1 MVRTGRAR
9 KVAYVRY
16 LVPVVDGAPSWPE
29 SRIEE
34 LGTVT
39 APAGE
44 LVLIDF
50 GCLRLW
56 SGESEPTLDPDVVGD
71 EVAATANSAVDL
83 EILGDSPVAAGRATL
98 LAAVAGRYVFDI
110 PASRVDEMR
119 DLVAS
124 RARQDGFSVRV
135 EPIARMPHRTRVARL
150 LDDSPDGAEVLYGG
164 PLAVAVRGLPAD
176 RPLPVRGVRMPEDGS
191 ERTRWHSI
199 WVEADERVPAR
210 TEEIG
215 YVLVDE
221 ARLAFAAPDALTAWR
236 TDSPADGLVDL
247 AFWGRD
253 APTLVERTGAGTLDD
268 GTHGWTDLPV
278 QEAVDRAS
286 GLYRAKK
293 SEGLRFA
300 LDVRPHDDH
309 YRLLSLARTAPTE
322 SASVEIGGSVVCGFF
337 TSWGD
342 GAFPVRRDLA
352 DDGTLCRLRVE
363 VGAPEIVERQRKLDD
378 RWFGEL
384 SLAALVTA
392 RVARGDAQVRW
403 MYRQEPAN
411 PGDSGWR
418 VFAGD
423 ETDSE
428 ANDPENVVIVPLR
441 DLTAADADL
450 ESLLRTPAPC
460 AFERQHD
467 GGFTAVEYQPPQDLR
482 GAYRCDAGT
491 PAAWRQPSAPPVRR
505 RHAPS
510 RCARY
515 SATRNRDD
523 HSIWTGTRCPM
534 RWPCRRSAD
543 PAHRKCRT
551 GSRPSPGRRRRRT
564 TPPC

>member
-1 MVRTGRAR
+1 MTFWHEKVTACDVSRMPSRGVLLRRYLDPGAE
-9 KVAYVRY
+9 VAYARY
-16 LVPVVDGAPSWPE
+16 GVAVKDEVPSWPQA
-29 SRIEE
+29 RIEE

-56 SGESEPTLDPDVVGD
+56 SGESKPALDPDKVGN

-83 EILGDSPVAAGRATL
+83 EILGDSPVAAGRATH
-98 LAAVAGRYVFDI
+98 LAAVRGRYAFDI

-119 DLVAS
+119 DLIAS
-124 RARQDGFSVRV
+124 RAGQNGFSVQV
-135 EPIARMPHRTRVARL
+135 KPIPRMPHRTRVARL
-150 LDDSPDGAEVLYGG
+150 LDDSPDGAEILYGG
-164 PLAVAVRGLPAD
+164 PWAVAVRGLPAD
-176 RPLPVRGVRMPEDGS
+176 RPLKVRGVRMAEDGPD
-191 ERTRWHSI
+191 RTRWHSI
-199 WVEADERVPAR
+199 WVEADERPPAR

-236 TDSPADGLVDL
+236 TDDPADGLVDL

-253 APTLVERTGAGTLDD
+253 AAVLIEQTGAGTLDD
-268 GTHGWTDLPV
+268 GTYGWTDLPA
-278 QEAVDRAS
+278 QDAADRAAD
-286 GLYRAKK
+286 LYRAKE
-293 SEGLRFA
+293 SEDLRFA
-300 LDVRPHDDH
+300 LDLRPHDDH

-363 VGAPEIVERQRKLDD
+363 VGAQEIVERQRKFDD

-384 SLAALVTA
+384 ALEAFVAA
-392 RVARGDAQVRW
+392 RVARGDAQAGW
-403 MYRQEPAN
+403 IYREAPDN
-411 PGDSGWR
+411 PRDSGWR

-428 ANDPENVVIVPLR
+428 ANDPKNIVIVALR
-441 DLTAADADL
+441 DLADADADL
-450 ESLLRTPAPC
+450 EPLFKTPAPC
-460 AFERQHD
+460 AFERQPD
-467 GGFTAVEYQPPQDLR
+467 GGFIPVEFQPSQDLPEAVR
-482 GAYRCDAGT
+482 PGKGT
-491 PAAWRQPSAPPVRR
+491 ASGNGIQRPA
-505 RHAPS
+505 
-510 RCARY
+510 
-515 SATRNRDD
+515 
-523 HSIWTGTRCPM
+523 
-534 RWPCRRSAD
+534 
-543 PAHRKCRT
+543 
-551 GSRPSPGRRRRRT
+551 
-564 TPPC
+564 

>member
-1 MVRTGRAR
+1 MDSQECEPLILVTIAGADQLGVAAYLANRHARCPQLGDQLDPAEVVFRVAAVPGIVPANTEHQPVALVVAQRVPCQAGALGRLGDRQFRRRHGNQSGASSMLEVNRTRAAVRVAAR
-9 KVAYVRY
+9 VTRCHGQARPRSARTRWQTSVKSYARY
-16 LVPVVDGAPSWPE
+16 LVPVIDEAPSWPE

-39 APAGE
+39 APGGE
-44 LVLIDF
+44 LVLVDF

-56 SGESEPTLDPDVVGD
+56 SGESEPTLDPGVVGE

-124 RARQDGFSVRV
+124 RARQNGFSVRV

-150 LDDSPDGAEVLYGG
+150 LDDSPDGAEVLFGG
-164 PLAVAVRGLPAD
+164 PWAVAVRGLPTG
-176 RPLPVRGVRMPEDGS
+176 RPLRVRGVRMPEDGP

-199 WVEADERVPAR
+199 WVEADERLPAR

-236 TDSPADGLVDL
+236 TDHPADGLVDL

-253 APTLVERTGAGTLDD
+253 APILIERTGAGSLND
-268 GTHGWTDLPV
+268 GTHGWTDLTV
-278 QEAVDRAS
+278 QNAVDRAS
-286 GLYRAKK
+286 GLYRAKE

-300 LDVRPHDDH
+300 LDLRPHDDH
-309 YRLLSLARTAPTE
+309 YRLLSLARTASTE

-363 VGAPEIVERQRKLDD
+363 VGAPVSRSNMLHQIQQ
-378 RWFGEL
+378 
-384 SLAALVTA
+384 ALP
-392 RVARGDAQVRW
+392 R
-403 MYRQEPAN
+403 
-411 PGDSGWR
+411 
-418 VFAGD
+418 
-423 ETDSE
+423 
-428 ANDPENVVIVPLR
+428 
-441 DLTAADADL
+441 
-450 ESLLRTPAPC
+450 
-460 AFERQHD
+460 
-467 GGFTAVEYQPPQDLR
+467 
-482 GAYRCDAGT
+482 
-491 PAAWRQPSAPPVRR
+491 
-505 RHAPS
+505 
-510 RCARY
+510 
-515 SATRNRDD
+515 
-523 HSIWTGTRCPM
+523 
-534 RWPCRRSAD
+534 
-543 PAHRKCRT
+543 
-551 GSRPSPGRRRRRT
+551 
-564 TPPC
+564 